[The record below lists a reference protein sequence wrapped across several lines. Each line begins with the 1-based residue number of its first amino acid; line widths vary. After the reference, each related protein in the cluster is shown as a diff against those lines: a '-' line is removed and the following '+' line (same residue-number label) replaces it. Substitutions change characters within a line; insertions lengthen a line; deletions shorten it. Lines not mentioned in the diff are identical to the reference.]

1 MYVIRGG
8 RNAENIS
15 TAHSIYIYIY
25 FRVLTTFLLDEFCWD
40 FIIRFY
46 SVREYRVVLG
56 RLAELVDAMD
66 LKSIDENRAGSS
78 PVPPTVGFLYF
89 LFICS

>member
-1 MYVIRGG
+1 M
-8 RNAENIS
+8 
-15 TAHSIYIYIY
+15 
-25 FRVLTTFLLDEFCWD
+25 
-40 FIIRFY
+40 
-46 SVREYRVVLG
+46 VREYRVVLG

-89 LFICS
+89 LFICSLTLF